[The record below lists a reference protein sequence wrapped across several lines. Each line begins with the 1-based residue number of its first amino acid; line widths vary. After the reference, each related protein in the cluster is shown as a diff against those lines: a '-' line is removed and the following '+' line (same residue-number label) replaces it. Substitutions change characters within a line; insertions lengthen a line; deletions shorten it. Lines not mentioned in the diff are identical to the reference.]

1 MTMVKMQM
9 KMKMQMLNKNPL
21 QDYVFERKSS
31 SKTKRASCVGDVH
44 YNKKYEYNP
53 L

>member
-1 MTMVKMQM
+1 MTKV

-21 QDYVFERKSS
+21 QDYDFERKSS

-44 YNKKYEYNP
+44 YNKKKHYE
-53 L
+53 